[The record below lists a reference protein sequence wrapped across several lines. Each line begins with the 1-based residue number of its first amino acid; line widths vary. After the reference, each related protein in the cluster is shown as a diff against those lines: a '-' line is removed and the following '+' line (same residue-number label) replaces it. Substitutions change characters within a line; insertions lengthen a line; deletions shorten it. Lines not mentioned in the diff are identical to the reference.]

1 MFALRK
7 LLLLFEKNG
16 AVRDRF
22 FGGVFVRLGGNMN
35 KKYLFEGR
43 LAIESIVS
51 WTTIVLGAFGIIF
64 FLVGLGLVFAGRVD
78 GSLGENLTVVGIFL
92 AMFLCLL
99 YFGIRKRKR
108 LNAVKMYG
116 QLFRYD
122 QDGYVTVKELQAL
135 SGLPREKIEHDLKLF
150 FSKGYFKNCT
160 LQSGGCPCVV
170 LSATGDSSAFM
181 VVQCQS
187 CGAANRI
194 RIGMRG
200 KCEYCGQPL

>member
-1 MFALRK
+1 
-7 LLLLFEKNG
+7 
-16 AVRDRF
+16 
-22 FGGVFVRLGGNMN
+22 MN
-35 KKYLFEGR
+35 KKYLFEAR

-51 WTTIVLGAFGIIF
+51 WVTIVLGAFGTLF
-64 FLVGLGLVFAGRVD
+64 SVVSLGLVFAGKVD
-78 GSLGENLTVVGIFL
+78 GSLGENLAVVGIILAVFL
-92 AMFLCLL
+92 FFL
-99 YFGIRKRKR
+99 YFGIRKKKR

-122 QDGYVTVKELQAL
+122 QDGYVTVKELQSL

-160 LQSGGCPCVV
+160 LQSGECPCVI
-170 LSATGDSSAFM
+170 LSATDDSSAFM

>member
-1 MFALRK
+1 MK
-7 LLLLFEKNG
+7 T
-16 AVRDRF
+16 
-22 FGGVFVRLGGNMN
+22 
-35 KKYLFEGR
+35 KYLSESR
-43 LAIESIVS
+43 LAVESIVS
-51 WTTIVLGAFGIIF
+51 WVTIILGAFGTF
-64 FLVGLGLVFAGRVD
+64 FFVFGLGLVFVGRVD

-92 AMFLCLL
+92 VMFLCFL

-108 LNAVKMYG
+108 LNTVKMYG

-135 SGLPREKIEHDLKLF
+135 SGLPEEKIEHDLKLF
-150 FSKGYFKNCT
+150 FAKGYFKNCT
-160 LQSGGCPCVV
+160 LQSGDFPCVI
-170 LSATGDSSAFM
+170 LSAVEDSSAFM

-194 RIGMRG
+194 RVGMRG